1 MYILYGLDRELIIY
15 FMLTTTSIKDKRE
28 KLLGFIDQKAFDAIL
43 RLPPETYSGKDR
55 EAFET
60 VRKRTLD
67 DKRKFH
73 AHRTPEEI
81 KEKFLNDARA
91 DGFKKQSGHN
101 LGISTTC
108 LHCRK

>member
-1 MYILYGLDRELIIY
+1 
-15 FMLTTTSIKDKRE
+15 MLTITSIKDKKE

-55 EAFET
+55 EEFET

-73 AHRTPEEI
+73 ACRTPEEI
-81 KEKFLNDARA
+81 KEKFLSDARA
-91 DGFKKQSGHN
+91 DGLKKQSGKALEYLNHLSALPEVKEEFISLCKE
-101 LGISTTC
+101 LGV
-108 LHCRK
+108 